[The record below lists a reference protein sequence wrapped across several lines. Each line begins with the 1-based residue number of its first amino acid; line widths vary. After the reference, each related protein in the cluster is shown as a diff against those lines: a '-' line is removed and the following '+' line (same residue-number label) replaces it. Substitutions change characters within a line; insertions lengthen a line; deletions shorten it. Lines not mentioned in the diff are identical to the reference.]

1 MQFISNRMNKTIIE
15 PTEMRMDPRYTT
27 YYISWTRAILLALFP
42 FVLLLILNGK
52 IIRQLKK
59 SENISSSARVIFI
72 ITLFENHS
80 KSLILQHCNK
90 SFFFQTS
97 SQQKKEAKLAR
108 ILILI
113 VFFFLFCNIGKV
125 ALTLYDLYNL
135 NKIRICEE
143 NRLVIVTPLWVVF
156 TASFNHMLLVMNS
169 SANIFLF
176 LITGTQVNH

>member
-1 MQFISNRMNKTIIE
+1 
-15 PTEMRMDPRYTT
+15 MDPRYTT

-52 IIRQLKK
+52 IIRQLKN
-59 SENISSSARVIFI
+59 SENISSSARVIVLSPHCLK
-72 ITLFENHS
+72 ITQEVSFYNFVINH
-80 KSLILQHCNK
+80 
-90 SFFFQTS
+90 FFFQTS